1 MSRNYKIR
9 DQEKLYFAS
18 FAIVYWIDV
27 FVRAEYGEVVVD
39 SLDYIRRHKEMEID
53 FGASICT
60 RDTRALAGSWMYW
73 KALRKSRPATYKM
86 HCRLRIPM

>member
-60 RDTRALAGSWMYW
+60 RDTRALAGGHHTMEPTLPLQRWLYE
-73 KALRKSRPATYKM
+73 
-86 HCRLRIPM
+86 